1 MLKFL
6 LSLLLLFCVSTQ
18 TFAQTKTK
26 KKRRSK
32 ITKLKYK
39 TKEKDSLAKIYRKFA
54 KKNVIISKKT
64 RMVKMTLKSKANKK
78 IKNWRKLPPNTTIL
92 VYMDAKYINLEKVK
106 EYKAANYPKKEE
118 KKAVAETT
126 GAPKKFGIFYMAS
139 QGNFTQDDSTLANL
153 EFSQNSPLTLG
164 FMYTYYPKKP
174 EAKYS
179 ISNSAYFSYLVA
191 TSSNLEDSTVD
202 VPIEIG
208 LNSYY
213 QYALPYGGGKMANVY
228 TGLDFERFNT
238 FNIEGVQN
246 EQKLIFDQ
254 NMLGF
259 LTVGYSHLFGSGKFR
274 LLMKLSY
281 SQSVFSS
288 RTIGYADTED
298 TNAYS
303 GNKILFFLSTKVYKD
318 WFVSFL
324 AKQHTLTGPSDVSS
338 LRLGLGA
345 GYSF

>member
-1 MLKFL
+1 MKIL
-6 LSLLLLFCVSTQ
+6 LSLLLLFCLSSES
-18 TFAQTKTK
+18 FAQTKSK

-39 TKEKDSLAKIYRKFA
+39 TQEKDSLAKIYRKFA

-64 RMVKMTLKSKANKK
+64 RMVRLTLKSKANKK
-78 IKNWRKLPPNTTIL
+78 IENWRKLPPDTTII
-92 VYMDAKYINLEKVK
+92 VYMDAKYIDQEKLK
-106 EYKAANYPKKEE
+106 EYKLEHYPKKE
-118 KKAVAETT
+118 KKEAIVEDKT
-126 GAPKKFGIFYMAS
+126 APKRFGIFYMAS

-164 FMYTYYPKKP
+164 FMYTYYPKNP
-174 EAKYS
+174 ESKYS

-238 FNIEGVQN
+238 FNIEGVQT

-259 LTVGYSHLFGSGKFR
+259 LTLGYSHLFGSGKFR
-274 LLMKLSY
+274 LLMKVSY

-288 RTIGYADTED
+288 RSVGYADTED

-303 GNKILFFLSTKVYKD
+303 GNKILFFLSSKVYKD

-324 AKQHTLTGPSDVSS
+324 AKQHTLTGPSEVSS
-338 LRLGLGA
+338 LRIGLGA